1 MFIITG
7 GGSGIGRALA
17 QALAVAQK
25 EVLIVGR
32 RESLLQETAAFSS
45 AIHYLVAD
53 LATEQGCMLVA
64 DYLKPRGA
72 LQALVHNAGVV
83 EPIEPLSTVNPS
95 AWKKVMDT
103 NFLAPMRL
111 SQLLLPQLTG
121 GKVLHIG
128 SGMAYFPAVGCSA
141 YCVSKAALAML
152 TRCWQLEVQDPAFA
166 SVMPG
171 IIDTDMQGIL
181 RIAEHMEPAKADFF
195 KTLKRENRL
204 VTTPTIAAFLSW
216 LLLEVDAQTYSSKE
230 WDIYDKST
238 HVHWLKSPHTVP
250 EWSR

>member
-1 MFIITG
+1 MFVITG

-17 QALAVAQK
+17 QSLAAAEK
-25 EVLIVGR
+25 EVLIIGR
-32 RESLLQETAAFSS
+32 REFQLQETASFSS
-45 AIHYLVAD
+45 AIHYLSAD
-53 LATEQGCMLVA
+53 LATEQGCTLVV
-64 DYLKPRGA
+64 DYLRSRGT
-72 LQALVHNAGVV
+72 LEGLVHNAGVV
-83 EPIEPLSTVNPS
+83 EPIEPLSSVNPA
-95 AWKKVMDT
+95 AWKKVMET

-111 SQLLLPQLTG
+111 SQLLLPQLSG
-121 GKVLHIG
+121 GKVMHIG

-195 KTLKRENRL
+195 KALKRDNRL
-204 VTTPTIAAFLSW
+204 VTTATIAAFLSW
-216 LLLEVDAQTYSSKE
+216 LLLEVDARTYCSKE

-238 HVHWLKSPHTVP
+238 HVHWLKPPHTVP
-250 EWSR
+250 EWSH